1 MNPSR
6 LIEQLQLNAE
16 RIQALVTGVSNAQA
30 CWKPGPQD
38 WSILEVVNHLYEE
51 EIFDFRAHLDVTLHH
66 PEAEW
71 PAIDP
76 QGWVLAH
83 GYLQRDLGRS
93 LQNFLD
99 ERQASLQW
107 LRGLAAPDWDC
118 AFTAPWGSMR
128 AGDLLSAWAA
138 HDVLHMRQLV
148 ELQYAF
154 VLDQAAPYSVA
165 YAGDW

>member
-1 MNPSR
+1 MNPSL
-6 LIEQLQLNAE
+6 LIEQIRMNAW
-16 RIQALVTGVSNAQA
+16 RIQALMEGVSAAQA
-30 CWKPGPQD
+30 CWKPRPED

-51 EIFDFRAHLDVTLHH
+51 EIFDFRAHLDVTLFR
-66 PEAEW
+66 PEVEW
-71 PAIDP
+71 PYIDP
-76 QGWVLAH
+76 QGWVVAH
-83 GYLQRDLGRS
+83 GYARRDLGRS

-107 LRGLAAPDWDC
+107 LNGLSSPDWNSSY
-118 AFTAPWGSMR
+118 AAPWGRMS
-128 AGDLLSAWAA
+128 AGELLSAWAA
-138 HDVLHMRQLV
+138 HDLLHLRQLV